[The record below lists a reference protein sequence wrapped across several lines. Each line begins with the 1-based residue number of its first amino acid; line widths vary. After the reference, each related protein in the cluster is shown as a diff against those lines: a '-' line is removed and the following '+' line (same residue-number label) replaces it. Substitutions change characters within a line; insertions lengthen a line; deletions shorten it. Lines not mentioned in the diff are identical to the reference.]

1 MWTIANRK
9 QAGKKFGITCLIVLL
24 AAVPNVVFAQAGQ
37 SRSASVGAATAP
49 TSASGFVNAAS
60 GAVFIRRGSGPEV
73 PAKIGDVFG
82 PGTTFRTSADSSA
95 VLLFADGQNVTLNN
109 DSVLRIDDYRF
120 DARDIKAS
128 RATLGLMSGAM
139 RLVTGAIHT
148 DNRDALLI
156 SAGNTSIGILS
167 KDVTAFVVEV
177 DPKSLG
183 VGAAAVTVGEISIQT
198 PLGPM
203 VTVASDQFTRWQPG
217 VAPAAPAPLAAAPA
231 VFQAMVA
238 ASRATVLPS
247 NSPLDI
253 QSAAVQAALG
263 ALPATGAGPAQPTL
277 QAQAPESAVA
287 VIAPAVTPGGGR
299 GCVGSPC

>member
-1 MWTIANRK
+1 MWTIARN
-9 QAGKKFGITCLIVLL
+9 QAGKKIGIACLVVLQ
-24 AAVPNVVFAQAGQ
+24 AAFPSAVFAQGGQ
-37 SRSASVGAATAP
+37 GRSASVGAATTT
-49 TSASGFVNAAS
+49 TSASGFIYAAS
-60 GAVFIRRGSGPEV
+60 GTVFIRRGSGPEV

-82 PGTTFRTSADSSA
+82 PGTTFRTGTDSSA
-95 VLLFADGQNVTLNN
+95 VLLFADGQIVTLNN

-128 RATLGLMSGAM
+128 RATLGLMSGVM

-148 DNRDALLI
+148 GNRDALLI
-156 SAGNTSIGILS
+156 SAGNTLIGILS

-198 PLGPM
+198 PLGPR

-217 VAPAAPAPLAAAPA
+217 VPPAAAAPLAAAPA
-231 VFQAMVA
+231 VFQALVA

-247 NSPLDI
+247 NAPLDI
-253 QSAAVQAALG
+253 ESAAVQAALG
-263 ALPATGAGPAQPTL
+263 ALPASGAGPAQPTL

-287 VIAPAVTPGGGR
+287 VIVPPVTPGGGR